1 MLGLEQALWK
11 ATSQIKEAENKAL
24 ETGAPS
30 APEGSTEEMLNDA
43 NHELRVKNVQMREM
57 QQKIDAYE
65 GKATSINQMSRIEI
79 KDLEDLLSQTLF
91 NLKAVHPK
99 N

>member
-11 ATSQIKEAENKAL
+11 ATTQIKEAESKAL

-30 APEGSTEEMLNDA
+30 APVGSAEELLNDA
-43 NHELRVKNVQMREM
+43 NHELRVKNIQMREM

-65 GKATSINQMSRIEI
+65 GKAISINQMSKIEL
-79 KDLEDLLSQTLF
+79 KDLEELLSQTIY
-91 NLKAVHPK
+91 NIKAVQPK

>member
-43 NHELRVKNVQMREM
+43 NHELRVKNV
-57 QQKIDAYE
+57 
-65 GKATSINQMSRIEI
+65 
-79 KDLEDLLSQTLF
+79 
-91 NLKAVHPK
+91 
-99 N
+99 

>member
-11 ATSQIKEAENKAL
+11 ATTQIKEAESKAL
-24 ETGAPS
+24 EDGAPS
-30 APEGSTEEMLNDA
+30 APEGSAEELLNDA

-65 GKATSINQMSRIEI
+65 GKATSINQMSRIEL
-79 KDLEDLLSQTLF
+79 KDLDELLGQTLF
-91 NLKAVHPK
+91 NLKAVQPK